1 MGLGVVRQKAFLGAE
16 AAGAKA
22 GKQQRRPGAW
32 PQVLRGRSLR
42 AGARAERL
50 GWGTASL
57 PPAPGRSCRLPS
69 SHAPPPGPLGSRLF
83 MEEAGS
89 PSSSGKPP
97 RPVLPWEAGPRQGAP
112 SSAQGFGGLAPDRV
126 PPPLHRAAGAGMA
139 NVPGARQHLPSN
151 AFPLSCPAL
160 SWKQRWEEGSCPSV
174 RLRLSLPSICPR
186 RAGPEDEAEPLALA
200 SVLPPCGEL
209 GGSWGRW
216 VPSPLRRNPM
226 PVGAAPSAVGAS
238 ALGMCWSRSGA
249 GGGPWSFLC
258 E

>member
-1 MGLGVVRQKAFLGAE
+1 MLPRLGPW
-16 AAGAKA
+16 AAGCLWKRQEA
-22 GKQQRRPGAW
+22 
-32 PQVLRGRSLR
+32 
-42 AGARAERL
+42 
-50 GWGTASL
+50 L
-57 PPAPGRSCRLPS
+57 P
-69 SHAPPPGPLGSRLF
+69 PLGSPPGLCCPGRL
-83 MEEAGS
+83 A
-89 PSSSGKPP
+89 PDRAPLPLRRASG
-97 RPVLPWEAGPRQGAP
+97 GC
-112 SSAQGFGGLAPDRV
+112 GGLAPDRV

-174 RLRLSLPSICPR
+174 HLRLSLPSICPR